1 MRHRLNHGF
10 PPFNAFSQE
19 FSAMTNQDPPEDGP
33 TQKSEFEAL
42 RDSMVFDGPE
52 LTFTPPRLTRPPV
65 AAHCPSPRTAGRAR
79 MLRRGAATGAGK
91 EARGAARLNAG
102 QRRSTVPLSAR
113 VAKARCRSLN
123 RPGFTGG

>member
-19 FSAMTNQDPPEDGP
+19 FSAMTKQDAPEDDP

-52 LTFTPPRLTRPPV
+52 LTFTPRGSPDPRL
-65 AAHCPSPRTAGRAR
+65 
-79 MLRRGAATGAGK
+79 LRLVRLLAQQ
-91 EARGAARLNAG
+91 AARECYEEELRLAREK
-102 QRRSTVPLSAR
+102 RREAP
-113 VAKARCRSLN
+113 
-123 RPGFTGG
+123 PG